1 MVAKFSS
8 TKYYLLV
15 LIFSMSLFASCVSSR
30 KITYFEN
37 VQDSALIFS
46 SAGLEPVIQ
55 KKDIVSIAVTSLSN
69 QASVLFN
76 MPNQPATPTQPSVNN
91 SYQTAGYLVNEDGN
105 IKFPM
110 LGLIPAAGR
119 TQKQLEDTITRLLI
133 ERKLLFDPIVTSRFL
148 NFRITVLGE
157 VNHPGVIYV
166 PSEQISVLEA
176 LGEAGDLTIYGI
188 RDNILLIRQVG
199 GEKKLV
205 RIDLTSSGLFQSPY
219 YFLKSNDVLYV
230 EANRAKIASSN
241 LTEQRLPIVL
251 SGLSLIII
259 LLTNLFK
266 L

>member
-1 MVAKFSS
+1 MVIKVFSRGYS
-8 TKYYLLV
+8 LLT
-15 LIFSMSLFASCVSSR
+15 LIFSVSLLTSCVTSG

-37 VQDSALIFS
+37 IKDSALVSS
-46 SAGLEPVIQ
+46 SAGLEAVIQ
-55 KKDIVSIAVTSLSN
+55 KKDIISIAVSSLSN

-76 MPNQPATPTQPSVNN
+76 MPNQPATPTQPAVNN

-110 LGLIPAAGR
+110 LGLIAAAGR
-119 TQKQLEDTITRLLI
+119 SQKQLEDTITTLLI
-133 ERKLLFDPIVTSRFL
+133 EHKLLFDPIVTCRFL
-148 NFRITVLGE
+148 NFRITILGE

-176 LGEAGDLTIYGI
+176 LGQAGDLTIYGI
-188 RDNILLIRQVG
+188 RDNVLLIRQIGV
-199 GEKKLV
+199 EKKLV
-205 RIDLTSSGLFQSPY
+205 RIDLTSSSLLQSPY

>member
-1 MVAKFSS
+1 MAVKFS
-8 TKYYLLV
+8 TPKYYLLL
-15 LIFSMSLFASCVSSR
+15 LIFSMSLLASCVTSR

-37 VQDSALIFS
+37 VKDSALISS
-46 SAGLEPVIQ
+46 SAGFAPVIQ
-55 KKDIVSIAVTSLSN
+55 RKDIISVAVSSLSN
-69 QASVLFN
+69 QASILFN
-76 MPNQPATPTQPSVNN
+76 MPNQPATPTQSSINN
-91 SYQTAGYLVNEDGN
+91 SYQTAGYLVNDEGN

-110 LGLIPAAGR
+110 LGLITAAGR
-119 TQKQLEDTITRLLI
+119 TQKQLEDTITNLLI

-176 LGEAGDLTIYGI
+176 LGQAGDLTIYGI

-199 GEKKLV
+199 SEKKLV

-241 LTEQRLPIVL
+241 LTQQRLPIVL